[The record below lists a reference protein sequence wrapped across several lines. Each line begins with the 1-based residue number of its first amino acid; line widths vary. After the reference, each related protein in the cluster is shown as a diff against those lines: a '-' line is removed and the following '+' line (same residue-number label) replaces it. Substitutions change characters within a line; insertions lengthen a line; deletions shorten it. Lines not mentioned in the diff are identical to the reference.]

1 MSFSRYKL
9 TTTLIIILLSFG
21 IVGCGQDKN
30 MKDTSYKN
38 EYNIVKLLEYKDS
51 NIGDNTAITSIISN
65 LPANTYNDGI
75 ELQTASK
82 PYEVTVNYKGLEGI
96 DLELSD
102 TMKKNAMII
111 FSLIKNIDVV
121 KFNIVENGTAI
132 TYEKDKLVN
141 PYKVEYGENLENITK
156 DKSSLKKFIENDIKE

>member
-121 KFNIVENGTAI
+121 KFNIVENGTTI

>member
-121 KFNIVENGTAI
+121 KFNIVENGTTI

-141 PYKVEYGENLENITK
+141 PYKVEYGENLGNITK